1 MKGCFSQFATKLRSN
16 CNNTVENRKSVN
28 CDKDMLIT
36 CYVAP
41 EGSPLY
47 NLADNKDGTLLL
59 DEKVLHNITNKY
71 I

>member
-1 MKGCFSQFATKLRSN
+1 
-16 CNNTVENRKSVN
+16 
-28 CDKDMLIT
+28 MLIT